1 MSGCHSLELTLC
13 GCCTGETRSTPE
25 TIANSPGLAEISYRV
40 GRYGTFLESMSAAL
54 CDTSLPALQG
64 LTTRD
69 SADFTLALLDGWAV
83 SLDVL
88 TFYQERLVNEA
99 YLRTA
104 VQGRSI
110 FELTRLVGYVPS
122 PGVAASAV
130 LAFTLNSAPGAPE
143 SVVIPAGTRAQS
155 IPPPGG
161 LPQVF
166 ETATDLQAHVGWNAL
181 PALSSLPWS
190 LAGSD
195 TRTCLAG
202 VSTGLQIGDA
212 LLFVAAANGIPS
224 ATGPADLRIVT
235 AVEVKSSDGI
245 TEVSWDRALSSFNAG
260 EGADKVGVYALRKR
274 ASLFGSQAPNPL
286 LFTAAGITRSAG
298 YSKDDDE
305 VKDWQFYYESGSNEV
320 YLDSQYAGLVPSGDA
335 PQWVVLSGLKSTAL
349 LQVSGVRDFNPN
361 RYTLTS
367 KSTALKFS
375 SYVVIEGSA
384 ASSMDSLL
392 DSIVLDTRAATVYAA
407 SVQLTVANLP
417 LRSPYVGTTALPPYS
432 ISADMFAPVFGSTL
446 TITGGQGIAKGV
458 PIAVQG
464 KAARL
469 RVLVAGASSFI
480 PQDTATNQTVSDN
493 QVFLVN
499 AYEPITE
506 DSGTAW
512 KVTTVSGI
520 AGTLHLVAGSGF
532 RLEASSSDDA
542 VVGEAAHV
550 SSVTVQGDVTTL
562 QLVSKLQ
569 GIYDVQT
576 VTVNAN
582 TMDATHGETVH
593 EILGNG
599 DGTNPTLL
607 FTLKQT
613 PLTYVSSDSGGGIT
627 STLQVWVNSQKWT
640 EVANFMTSG
649 PADRVYVTGADQSG
663 NTFVQFGDG
672 LRGARTPTG
681 QSNIRAVYRKGIG
694 SAGMVSAG
702 QISQLLDRPQG
713 LKGVAN
719 PSGATGG
726 ADPATPADARTSAPL
741 PTLTLGRV
749 VTLEDFQ
756 AYSSAFPGI
765 GKALAVWSWLGSERG
780 ILVTISGANGSLLSS
795 DDPVALHL
803 LDDLRNY
810 GTGRIPVRVV
820 AYRPV
825 LFSISAGL
833 KIDTTQYAV
842 DDVTARVWASLQQV
856 FRFANREF
864 QQGVAASD
872 VIERIQNCTGVQA
885 VQLQGLYR
893 SGNDLSV
900 PTSGMLRAGGPS
912 TTQNSA
918 LLGAE
923 LLLLDP
929 SSRAGLGAWQ

>member
-25 TIANSPGLAEISYRV
+25 TITNAPALTGISYRV
-40 GRYGTFLESMSAAL
+40 GRYGTFFESMSAAL
-54 CDTSLPALQG
+54 SDTSLPALQG

-69 SADFTLALLDGWAV
+69 SADFTMALLDGWAV
-83 SLDVL
+83 TLDVL
-88 TFYQERLVNEA
+88 SFYQERLANEA

-166 ETATDLQAHVGWNAL
+166 ETATDLQAHIGWNAL
-181 PALSSLPWS
+181 PAVSSLPWS

-195 TRTCLAG
+195 TRTCLSG
-202 VSTGLQIGDA
+202 VGTGLQVGDA
-212 LLFVAAANGIPS
+212 LLFIAATSGVPS
-224 ATGPADLRIVT
+224 ASGPADLRVVT
-235 AVEVKSSDGI
+235 AVNVKSSDRI
-245 TEVSWDRALSSFNAG
+245 TEVSWNRELSSSFSAG
-260 EGADKVGVYALRKR
+260 MGADKVVVYALRKK

-286 LFTAAGITRSAG
+286 LFTNAGVMGSTG
-298 YSKDDDE
+298 YPSDGQT
-305 VKDWQFYYESGSNEV
+305 DWQFQYSSGSSEV
-320 YLDSQYAGLVPSGDA
+320 YLDSQYAGLVPSGDVA
-335 PQWVVLSGLKSTAL
+335 QWAVLSGGGSTAL
-349 LQVSGVRDFNPN
+349 LQVSGVRDLSPN
-361 RYTLTS
+361 LYTLTS
-367 KSTALKFS
+367 KSTALTFS
-375 SYVVIEGSA
+375 SYAVIEGTA
-384 ASSMDSLL
+384 AESMDGLL
-392 DSIVLDTRAATVYAA
+392 GTVISSSRTATVYAA
-407 SVQLTVANLP
+407 SEQLAVANLP
-417 LRSPYVGTTALPPYS
+417 VKLPYVDSASLPPYS
-432 ISADMFAPVFGSTL
+432 VTTDMLVPVFGSTIA
-446 TITGGQGIAKGV
+446 ITGGQGIAAGV

-464 KAARL
+464 KAVRL
-469 RVLVAGASSFI
+469 RVLVASASSFV
-480 PQDTATNQTVSDN
+480 PKDTAANQPITDN

-499 AYEPITE
+499 AYPPVAEGK
-506 DSGTAW
+506 GTAW
-512 KVTTVSGI
+512 QVSTLSGI
-520 AGTLHLVAGSGF
+520 TGTLHLAAESSF
-532 RLEASSSDDA
+532 RLEPSSSDDA
-542 VVGEAAHV
+542 VVGEAARV
-550 SSVTVQGDVTTL
+550 GDITVQGDITTL
-562 QLVSKLQ
+562 QLISALQ
-569 GIYDVQT
+569 GIYDTRT

-599 DGTNPTLL
+599 DGTNATLS
-607 FTLKQT
+607 FILKQS
-613 PLTYVSSDSGGGIT
+613 PLTYLSSDSGGGIT
-627 STLQVWVNSQKWT
+627 STLEVWVNSQKWAA
-640 EVANFMTSG
+640 VPNFITSG
-649 PADRVYVTGADQSG
+649 PADRVYITGADQSG

-719 PSGATGG
+719 PSGASGG

-765 GKALAVWSWLGSERG
+765 GKALAVWSWLGRERG
-780 ILVTISGANGSLLSS
+780 ILVTVSGANGSILTS

-810 GTGRIPVRVV
+810 GTGRIPVRV
-820 AYRPV
+820 APYRPV
-825 LFSISAGL
+825 LFSIAAGVR
-833 KIDTTQYAV
+833 IDTTQYAMDNV
-842 DDVTARVWASLQQV
+842 IAQVWASLLQV
-856 FRFANREF
+856 FSFANRDF

-872 VIERIQNCTGVQA
+872 VMERIQNCTGVQA

-900 PTSGMLRAGGPS
+900 PGSGMLRASGPS

-929 SSRAGLGAWQ
+929 ASRAGLGAWQ

>member
-13 GCCTGETRSTPE
+13 GCCTGATRSTPE
-25 TIANSPGLAEISYRV
+25 PISNVPGLAEITYRV

-54 CDTSLPALQG
+54 SDTSLPALQG

-69 SADFTLALLDGWAV
+69 SADFTMALLDGWAV

-88 TFYQERLVNEA
+88 TFYQERLANEA

-122 PGVAASAV
+122 PGLAASAV

-143 SVVIPAGTRAQS
+143 SVAIPAGTRAQS

-166 ETATDLQAHVGWNAL
+166 ETATDLQAHIRWNAL
-181 PALSSLPWS
+181 PAVSSLPWS
-190 LAGSD
+190 LAGND

-202 VSTGLQIGDA
+202 VSTGLQVGDA
-212 LLFVAAANGIPS
+212 LLFMAATNGVPNAS
-224 ATGPADLRIVT
+224 GPADLRVVT
-235 AVEVKSSDGI
+235 AVEVKSSDRI
-245 TEVSWDRALSSFNAG
+245 TEISWNRALSSSFGAG
-260 EGADKVGVYALRKR
+260 AKDVVVYALRKK

-286 LFTAAGITRSAG
+286 LFTAGGITSSPG
-298 YSKDDDE
+298 YPTAPQ
-305 VKDWQFYYESGSNEV
+305 KDWQFQYNAGSSEV
-320 YLDSQYAGLVPSGDA
+320 YLDSQYAGLVPSGEMA
-335 PQWVVLSGLKSTAL
+335 KWAVLSGAGSTAL
-349 LQVSGVRDFNPN
+349 MQVSGVRDLNPN
-361 RYTLTS
+361 LYTLTS
-367 KSTALKFS
+367 KATALTFS
-375 SYVVIEGSA
+375 AYAVIEGA
-384 ASSMDSLL
+384 AAASMDSLL
-392 DSIVLDTRAATVYAA
+392 GTIVSSSRTATLYAVSEQLAVA
-407 SVQLTVANLP
+407 SLP
-417 LRSPYVGTTALPPYS
+417 LKSPYVNSASMPKYS
-432 ISADMFAPVFGSTL
+432 MSADMLVPVFGSTV
-446 TITGGQGIAKGV
+446 TITGGQGIVAGG

-464 KAARL
+464 KAVRL
-469 RVLVAGASSFI
+469 RVVTAGAATFV
-480 PQDTATNQTVSDN
+480 PQDTAVNQAVTDN
-493 QVFLVN
+493 QVFLIKT
-499 AYEPITE
+499 YPPTPE
-506 DSGTAW
+506 DAGTAW
-512 KVTTVSGI
+512 QVITISGI
-520 AGTLHLVAGSGF
+520 AGTLHLTAKSGF
-532 RLEASSSDDA
+532 RMEPSSDDDA
-542 VVGEAAHV
+542 VKGEAARV
-550 SSVTVQGDVTTL
+550 SSVSIQGDVTTL
-562 QLVSKLQ
+562 QLVSALQ
-569 GIYDVQT
+569 GIYDVAT

-599 DGTNPTLL
+599 DGTNATLL
-607 FTLKQT
+607 FTLKQA

-640 EVANFMTSG
+640 EVPNFLMSG

-663 NTFVQFGDG
+663 STFVQFGDG

-681 QSNIRAVYRKGIG
+681 QSNIRATYRKGIG

-726 ADPATPADARTSAPL
+726 ADPASPADARTSAPL
-741 PTLTLGRV
+741 PILTLGRV

-765 GKALAVWSWLGSERG
+765 GKALAVWSWLGRERG
-780 ILVTISGANGSLLSS
+780 ILVTVSGASGSLLSS

-803 LDDLRNY
+803 SDDLRNY

-820 AYRPV
+820 PCRPV
-825 LFSISAGL
+825 LFSIAAGL
-833 KIDTTQYAV
+833 KIDTSQYAA
-842 DDVTARVWASLQQV
+842 DDVTAQVWTSLQQA
-856 FRFANREF
+856 FSFANREF
-864 QQGVAASD
+864 QQGVAVSD
-872 VIERIQNCTGVQA
+872 VIERIQNCTAVQA

-893 SGNDLSV
+893 SGDDISV
-900 PTSGMLRAGGPS
+900 PASGMLRASGPS
-912 TTQNSA
+912 TAQNST

-929 SSRAGLGAWQ
+929 ASRAGLGAWQ

>member
-1 MSGCHSLELTLC
+1 
-13 GCCTGETRSTPE
+13 
-25 TIANSPGLAEISYRV
+25 
-40 GRYGTFLESMSAAL
+40 MSAAL
-54 CDTSLPALQG
+54 SDTSLPALQG

-69 SADFTLALLDGWAV
+69 SADFTMALLDGWAV

-88 TFYQERLVNEA
+88 TFYQERLANEA

-155 IPPPGG
+155 IPAPGG

-166 ETATDLQAHVGWNAL
+166 ETGADLQAHIGWNEL
-181 PALSSLPWS
+181 PALASLPWS
-190 LAGSD
+190 LAGGD

-202 VSTGLQIGDA
+202 VSTGLQTGDA
-212 LLFVAAANGIPS
+212 LLFVAATNGLPS

-260 EGADKVGVYALRKR
+260 SGADQVVVYALRKK

-286 LFTAAGITRSAG
+286 LFTPGGITSSPG
-298 YSKDDDE
+298 YPSSPQT
-305 VKDWQFYYESGSNEV
+305 DWQFQYTSGSSEV
-320 YLDSQYAGLVPSGDA
+320 YLDSQYAGLVPSGEN
-335 PQWVVLSGLKSTAL
+335 PQWAVLSGGGSTAL
-349 LQVSGVRDFNPN
+349 LQVNGVRDLNPN
-361 RYTLTS
+361 LYTLTS

-375 SYVVIEGSA
+375 SYAVIEGA
-384 ASSMDSLL
+384 AATSLDSLL
-392 DSIVLDTRAATVYAA
+392 GTVVSFSRTATVYAA
-407 SVQLTVANLP
+407 SGQLTVANLP
-417 LRSPYVGTTALPPYS
+417 LRAPYVESASLPPYALD
-432 ISADMFAPVFGSTL
+432 ADMLVPVSGSTL
-446 TITGGQGIAKGV
+446 TITGGQGIAEGV
-458 PIAVQG
+458 PIVVQG
-464 KAARL
+464 KAVRL
-469 RVLVAGASSFI
+469 RVLFAGSSSFV
-480 PQDTATNQTVSDN
+480 PKDTATNQAVTDN
-493 QVFLVN
+493 QVYLVN
-499 AYEPITE
+499 AYQPATE
-506 DSGTAW
+506 GGGTAW
-512 KVTTVSGI
+512 QVSTVSGI
-520 AGTLHLVAGSGF
+520 AGTLHLVDGSGF

-542 VVGEAAHV
+542 VVGEAARV
-550 SSVTVQGDVTTL
+550 ASVTIQGDVATL
-562 QLVSKLQ
+562 QLVSDLQ
-569 GIYDVQT
+569 GIYDVKT

-627 STLQVWVNSQKWT
+627 STLQIWVNSQKWT

-765 GKALAVWSWLGSERG
+765 GKALAVWSWLGRERG
-780 ILVTISGANGSLLSS
+780 ILVTISGANGTSLTS

-820 AYRPV
+820 PYRPV
-825 LFSISAGL
+825 LFSIAAGL

-842 DDVTARVWASLQQV
+842 DDVTAQVWASLQQV
-856 FRFANREF
+856 FSFANREF

-893 SGNDLSV
+893 SGNDLGI
-900 PTSGMLRAGGPS
+900 PISGMLRASGPT

-918 LLGAE
+918 LVGAE

-929 SSRAGLGAWQ
+929 ASRAGLGGWQ

>member
-1 MSGCHSLELTLC
+1 MG
-13 GCCTGETRSTPE
+13 
-25 TIANSPGLAEISYRV
+25 
-40 GRYGTFLESMSAAL
+40 AAL
-54 CDTSLPALQG
+54 SDTSLPALQG

-69 SADFTLALLDGWAV
+69 SADFTMALLDGWAV

-88 TFYQERLVNEA
+88 TFYQERLANEA

-122 PGVAASAV
+122 PGLAASAV

-143 SVVIPAGTRAQS
+143 SVAIPAGTRAQS

-166 ETATDLQAHVGWNAL
+166 ETATDLRAHIGWNAL
-181 PALSSLPWS
+181 PAVSSLPWS

-212 LLFVAAANGIPS
+212 LLFVAATNGVPNAS
-224 ATGPADLRIVT
+224 GPADLRIVT
-235 AVEVKSSDGI
+235 AVEVKSSDRI
-245 TEVSWDRALSSFNAG
+245 TEVSWDRALSSF
-260 EGADKVGVYALRKR
+260 GAVTGAQAVVVYALRKKTL
-274 ASLFGSQAPNPL
+274 LFGSQAPNPL
-286 LFTAAGITRSAG
+286 LFTAAGITSSPD
-298 YSKDDDE
+298 YPKDPQ
-305 VKDWQFYYESGSNEV
+305 KDWQFEYHDGSNEV
-320 YLDSQYAGLVPSGDA
+320 YLDSQYAGLVASGETA
-335 PQWVVLSGLKSTAL
+335 QWAVLSGPANSAL
-349 LQVSGVRDFNPN
+349 LQVGGVRDLSPN
-361 RYTLTS
+361 LYTLTS
-367 KSTALKFS
+367 KATALKFS
-375 SYVVIEGSA
+375 SYAVIEGTA
-384 ASSMDSLL
+384 ASSMDDLL
-392 DSIVLDTRAATVYAA
+392 SGIVNWSREATLYAA
-407 SVQLTVANLP
+407 SERLAVASLP
-417 LRSPYVGTTALPPYS
+417 LKSPYVNSASMPQYPM
-432 ISADMFAPVFGSTL
+432 SADMMLPVFGSTI
-446 TITGGQGIAKGV
+446 TITGGQGIVAGG

-464 KAARL
+464 KAVRL
-469 RVLVAGASSFI
+469 RVVTAGAATFV
-480 PQDTATNQTVSDN
+480 PQDTAVNQAVTDN
-493 QVFLVN
+493 QVFLIN
-499 AYEPITE
+499 AYQPTPE
-506 DSGTAW
+506 DGGTAW
-512 KVTTVSGI
+512 QVTTISGI
-520 AGTLHLVAGSGF
+520 AGTLHLTAKGVF
-532 RLEASSSDDA
+532 RMEPSSDNDA
-542 VVGEAAHV
+542 LTGEAARV
-550 SSVTVQGDVTTL
+550 SSVSVQGDITTL
-562 QLVSKLQ
+562 QLVSGLQ
-569 GIYDVQT
+569 GIYDVTT

-599 DGTNPTLL
+599 DGTNATLL

-640 EVANFMTSG
+640 EVPNFLMSG

-663 NTFVQFGDG
+663 STFVQFGDG

-694 SAGMVSAG
+694 SEGMVSAG

-726 ADPATPADARTSAPL
+726 ADPASPADARTSAPL

-765 GKALAVWSWLGSERG
+765 GKALAVWSWLGRERG
-780 ILVTISGANGSLLSS
+780 ILVTVSGANGSLLSQ

-820 AYRPV
+820 PYRPV
-825 LFSISAGL
+825 LVSIAAGL
-833 KIDTTQYAV
+833 KIDTSQYAV
-842 DDVTARVWASLQQV
+842 DDVTAQVWTLLQQA
-856 FRFANREF
+856 FSFANREF
-864 QQGVAASD
+864 QQGVAVSD

-893 SGNDLSV
+893 SGDAMSV
-900 PTSGMLRAGGPS
+900 PARDMLRASGPS
-912 TTQNSA
+912 TAPNST

-929 SSRAGLGAWQ
+929 ASRAGLGAWQ